1 MQATNKIVI
10 IPAYNEEKNLP
21 KVIRELNE
29 YDPFLNIVVVDDGS
43 IDNTA
48 QVARK
53 LQTNVLE
60 LPFNLGIGGAV
71 QTGLKY
77 AYKNGFDIA
86 IQVDAD
92 GQHIPSEIDK
102 LLGGIRDGYDVV
114 IGSRFIK
121 DSDYRSSMMRSIG
134 IKIISLVNSLILKKR
149 ITDNTSGFRAFN
161 RRAISFLSKNYPIDY
176 PEPETI
182 IILGRSGFRLKEVS
196 VKMRQRMSG
205 ESSIGAI
212 GSIYFMIK
220 VLLAIFIDVFKQY
233 DEVPDYE
240 R

>member
-1 MQATNKIVI
+1 MEVTHKIVI
-10 IPAYNEEKNLP
+10 IPAFNEEKNLP
-21 KVIRELNE
+21 NVLLELKK
-29 YDPFLNIVVVDDGS
+29 YDPSLHIVVVDDGS
-43 IDNTA
+43 SDRTA
-48 QVARK
+48 HVARK
-53 LQTNVLE
+53 LQVNVLE

-77 AYKNGFDIA
+77 AHKNGFDVA

-102 LLGGIRDGYDVV
+102 LLEGFRDGSDVV
-114 IGSRFIK
+114 IGSRFIE
-121 DSDYRSSMMRSIG
+121 DSEYRSSMMRNIG
-134 IKIISLVNSLILKKR
+134 IKIIALVNSLILGKK

-182 IILGRSGFRLKEVS
+182 IILGRSGFQLKEVP

-212 GSIYFMIK
+212 ASIYFMIK
-220 VLLAIFIDVFKQY
+220 VLLAIFIDIFKQY
-233 DEVPDYE
+233 EEVSNYE
-240 R
+240 